1 MLRNFRQS
9 HPASDFSYVSSTN
22 LNSGFSVVEP
32 YRVDAAFM
40 LLERLPS

>member
-9 HPASDFSYVSSTN
+9 HPVSDFSHVSNTN
-22 LNSGFSVVEP
+22 MNSGFSAVEP